1 MVMVVLGFGL
11 HCGGALEFRAFATSS
26 SAPVMLGNSPAI
38 RAVTK
43 YIATAARTAAKVL
56 ILGETGVGKDVVA
69 RSIHAASP
77 RSRAPF
83 VAINCSGIP
92 ETLLESELFGH
103 TRGSFTGAVRD
114 KLGLLQQADGGTLF
128 LDELGEMSLRM
139 QASLL
144 RFLET
149 GEVQRVGA
157 ESRPTRSDVRVIAAT
172 NRDLRQQIAAGAF
185 REDLFYRLNVIRID
199 VPPLRDRGD
208 DILLLF
214 HHFLAQAAGTHGV
227 AQPTVTPDAA
237 QLLVAHPWP
246 GNVRELRNVAER
258 LALHDHTGEI
268 GPDDLPRE
276 ILGIEPAAVLAPPR
290 EARPRGL
297 EPADPRPE
305 RSARVDQLW
314 AQLVTGQ
321 TSWDVVQQAFKQRE
335 LSRSELAGLVDRG
348 LSHTQGNYRD
358 MLRIVGLE
366 ESDYKRF
373 HAFLYQ
379 AKCNLPVMVY
389 RRGKAAQFTD
399 FTSSHGRALATP
411 A

>member
-1 MVMVVLGFGL
+1 
-11 HCGGALEFRAFATSS
+11 LEFRAFATSS

-69 RSIHAASP
+69 RNIHAASP

-214 HHFLAQAAGTHGV
+214 HHFLAQAARTHGV

-276 ILGIEPAAVLAPPR
+276 ILGIEPPAAPAPPR
-290 EARPRGL
+290 EAAAVGGGL
-297 EPADPRPE
+297 PEPVEACPE
-305 RSARVDQLW
+305 RSARVDEIW
-314 AQLVTGQ
+314 ALLVAGER
-321 TSWDVVQQAFKQRE
+321 SWDAVQEAFKHRE
-335 LSRSELAGLVDRG
+335 LSRAELAGLVDRG
-348 LSHTQGNYRD
+348 LSQTRGNYRE
-358 MLRIVGLE
+358 LVRLVGLD

-379 AKCNLPVMVY
+379 AKCNLPVMPY
-389 RRGKAAQFTD
+389 RRGKVTRLAD
-399 FTSSHGRALATP
+399 FTTGHGRALARP

>member
-1 MVMVVLGFGL
+1 
-11 HCGGALEFRAFATSS
+11 
-26 SAPVMLGNSPAI
+26 MLGDSSAI
-38 RAVTK
+38 RAVAK
-43 YIATAARTAAKVL
+43 SIAAAARTTAKVL

-69 RSIHAASP
+69 RGIHAASP
-77 RSRAPF
+77 RRRAPF

-103 TRGSFTGAVRD
+103 MRGSFTGAVRD

-208 DILLLF
+208 DIMLLF
-214 HHFLAQAAGTHGV
+214 HHFLADAARTHGV

-258 LALHDHTGEI
+258 LVLHDHEGAI
-268 GPDDLPRE
+268 RPDGLPRE
-276 ILGIEPAAVLAPPR
+276 IV
-290 EARPRGL
+290 GL
-297 EPADPRPE
+297 EPPTATLREDAASGPRGTAPADLPPE
-305 RSARVDQLW
+305 RSARVDDLW
-314 AQLVTGQ
+314 AQLVAGE
-321 TSWDVVQQAFKQRE
+321 TSWDFVQEAFKQRD
-335 LSRSELAGLVDRG
+335 LSRAELAGLVDRG
-348 LSHTQGNYRD
+348 LAHTRGNYRD
-358 MLRIVGLE
+358 MLRLVGLE
-366 ESDYKRF
+366 ASDYKRF

-379 AKCNLPVMVY
+379 AKCNLPVMPY
-389 RRGKAAQFTD
+389 RRGKGTRFTE
-399 FTSSHGRALATP
+399 FTTDHGRALATP

>member
-1 MVMVVLGFGL
+1 
-11 HCGGALEFRAFATSS
+11 
-26 SAPVMLGNSPAI
+26 MLGASPAI
-38 RAVTK
+38 RAV
-43 YIATAARTAAKVL
+43 ARSMAAAARTAAKVL

-69 RSIHAASP
+69 RGIHAASP

-103 TRGSFTGAVRD
+103 MRGSFTGAVRD

-208 DILLLF
+208 DVLLLL
-214 HHFLAQAAGTHGV
+214 HHFLAEAARTHGV
-227 AQPTVTPDAA
+227 AEPTVTPDAA
-237 QLLVAHPWP
+237 QLLVAHAWP

-258 LALHDHTGEI
+258 LVLHDHAGEI
-268 GPDDLPRE
+268 RPDDLPRE
-276 ILGIEPAAVLAPPR
+276 ILGIEPAPIAPR
-290 EARPRGL
+290 EGVALGPR
-297 EPADPRPE
+297 ESEFADLQPE
-305 RSARVDQLW
+305 RSVSVDHLW
-314 AQLVTGQ
+314 TQLVAGE
-321 TSWDVVQQAFKQRE
+321 TSWDAVQEAFKQRE
-335 LSRSELAGLVDRG
+335 LSRAELAGLVDRG
-348 LSHTQGNYRD
+348 LSQTRGNYRE
-358 MLRIVGLE
+358 MLRLVGLE
-366 ESDYKRF
+366 AADYKRF

-379 AKCNLPVMVY
+379 AKCNLPVMPY
-389 RRGKAAQFTD
+389 RRGGTVTRLTEFTA
-399 FTSSHGRALATP
+399 SRGRAHDKRSA
-411 A
+411 